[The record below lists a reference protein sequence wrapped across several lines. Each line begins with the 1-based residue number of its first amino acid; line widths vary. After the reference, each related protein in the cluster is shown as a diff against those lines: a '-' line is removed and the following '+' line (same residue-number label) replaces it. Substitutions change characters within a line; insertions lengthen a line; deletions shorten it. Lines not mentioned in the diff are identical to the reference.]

1 MLFPLALL
9 TAGVLTPLVAT
20 TVLSLGLVVSASSR
34 MPPKTPT
41 AKPTRRADLPPETP
55 MLNALS
61 RLHDELKLDVSQDT
75 LWCKAEKADW
85 GTLGQTQTCL
95 HLKRTEMLALLA
107 QPGADLR
114 AVARHFDDFQA
125 EEQRRCVAN
134 RERWLTVYEALDGE
148 QREKVRFFLI
158 NRLEQSAAGGVTQSL
173 RTSREAA

>member
-9 TAGVLTPLVAT
+9 AAGVLTPLVAT

-34 MPPKTPT
+34 MAKTPT
-41 AKPTRRADLPPETP
+41 EKPARPTGLPPETP
-55 MLNALS
+55 ILNALS

-95 HLKRTEMLALLA
+95 HLKRTEMLTLLA

-148 QREKVRFFLI
+148 QREKVRSFLI
-158 NRLEQSAAGGVTQSL
+158 NRLEQSASADVTQSL
-173 RTSREAA
+173 RTSREAV